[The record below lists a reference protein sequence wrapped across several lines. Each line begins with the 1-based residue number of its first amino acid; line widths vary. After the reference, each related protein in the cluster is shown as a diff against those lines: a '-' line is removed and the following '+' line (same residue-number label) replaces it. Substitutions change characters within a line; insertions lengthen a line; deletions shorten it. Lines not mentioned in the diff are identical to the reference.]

1 MVQQNDLY
9 SSDPSDSVVNIDAFR
24 KKKLTAEQAFRRRF
38 NVNAVDV
45 VRAKDDGE
53 VEPLR
58 GTYADAKRTQSKTKN
73 ANNNH
78 KPNIDP
84 NEDPYGDQ
92 PSDVSPDW

>member
-9 SSDPSDSVVNIDAFR
+9 SNNASDPVVNIDAFR
-24 KKKLTAEQAFRRRF
+24 KVKLTAEQAFRRRF

-45 VRAKDDGE
+45 ARAKDDGD

-58 GTYADAKRTQSKTKN
+58 GSYADAKRTQSKTNN

-78 KPNIDP
+78 KPKIDP

-92 PSDVSPDW
+92 PSDVSPDC